1 MEIKQNPNHKIN
13 TKKTISKKMKLGI
26 VSGVLALSLFASVAV
41 TLSGIGNITSTNQAH
56 EIQQKNNILQTE
68 NSNREIIALNKSNNR
83 NTRQFQ
89 EDIIPDDPIPD
100 GQIMNPV
107 TDFSPVKTPIETFPN
122 RKGQAIIGLGWLPTF
137 VGNKRFA
144 WNPTSHP
151 AGHHIANYTIET
163 DYNRY
168 YQDGSKGLS
177 LDYLS
182 KAPKTWIEEARFVIN
197 LNPPDQN
204 GNIHSFGYA
213 GSDNIS
219 SLPTYE
225 IPLKDF
231 IKNPDGFEINRTT
244 FIMSGYSPNYL
255 AFDLKSNIKILPK
268 QQTITIR
275 NTISNTR
282 PWGNPNAREIVFFPL
297 SNTGPDLFPLLTIKA
312 PNFLQTYERFAR
324 IIMERV
330 FQQMSPT
337 TKEITGILL
346 DTFEDKQTYSGDSV
360 RKHNTFDT
368 EINYAVEAF
377 NNPQSES
384 QQKEHEFW
392 VSQNVDLSGV
402 MTDYR
407 GNTWT
412 IFETDSRNPKALP
425 FGFKFLLGVPNS
437 LSDNDF
443 WTEEFKSIDINLHS
457 FLKQKV
463 GPILSSRITE
473 TFPDFSSYFSTQDST
488 ILSASEFRKKQWLI
502 SQFKKL
508 VETDFFTSGD
518 WTNLPSFS
526 WADQNNEA
534 NHRWNGRFNFGE
546 FLLASFEKQISNTSF
561 INIDYWKTKPEIVFN
576 IPIEY
581 SLPHYF
587 PQNSLTTIPFSFTSN
602 IFIKQDPLPISNLK
616 GVDSPIVS
624 FNIDV
629 RDKIFNSWTDLQ
641 LRFEDIFKPENYSKF
656 FLDTP
661 YDINRLKLVMDKTN
675 KVWIFQYLQNPN
687 SQIFREIVRIG
698 VDDFKEIIPDYTT
711 PNYDLGSTTKSAEY
725 IQSAINGFN
734 MEKLKSDVFN
744 EYFKNVP
751 GFNQN
756 KITEFNLTKIN
767 DTQLALDF
775 KLNYVYEPMAIQMRD
790 SSPNSHPVVFKIY
803 NSIKVKPNN
812 SQKFKL
818 IINVQ
823 TVDKKDPNYLK
834 PTYDPW
840 KEESTSIIEKFT
852 QTDVLTL
859 VKQDLSSIEIMKNT
873 VILKEEKG
881 VIDYKYDMSLNG
893 TNLTITPVLTSY
905 LDSWDLQTSQHFKLK
920 SKTFNLSKTLLSKS
934 KIILDDLELFN
945 NTMKNISESDF
956 YNSFPSKINIIDKQ
970 KSQDNPLFNAFYNF
984 IQTETQIREK
994 VLIVTDELNSPAVRD
1009 WITAEFNPNNYY
1021 ILVSFDWRKNYK
1033 MLESTILNPN
1043 ITTTIN
1049 NLTFYEKNPTF
1060 KIDTTN
1066 SIQWELNTK
1075 NQNIIDDKT
1084 PSNQDNNSLPTI
1096 ITIILGLT
1104 TMTSLI
1110 ITLWIFTKNNHK
1122 RSKII
1127 SKKETKTK

>member
-13 TKKTISKKMKLGI
+13 MNKAISKKTKLGI
-26 VSGVLALSLFASVAV
+26 VSGVLAFSLFTSATV
-41 TLSGIGNITSTNQAH
+41 TLLGIGNIISTHQSND
-56 EIQQKNNILQTE
+56 IQQKNNVLQTE
-68 NSNREIIALNKSNNR
+68 NSGGDIVVDNTNNNK
-83 NTRQFQ
+83 NTRQFAN
-89 EDIIPDDPIPD
+89 DLTPDDPIPD

-107 TDFSPVKTPIETFPN
+107 TDFSPVKTPIEKFPN
-122 RKGQAIIGLGWLPTF
+122 RNVNIQGYLPSKLTT
-137 VGNKRFA
+137 GSKLYA
-144 WNPTSHP
+144 WNLAHYPKDYLIGKY
-151 AGHHIANYTIET
+151 AIEI
-163 DYNRY
+163 DYSKY
-168 YQDGSKGLS
+168 KGLS
-177 LDYLS
+177 LDYLMN
-182 KAPKTWIEEARFVIN
+182 APKTWLSNAEIN
-197 LNPPDQN
+197 IDLNPAD
-204 GNIHSFGYA
+204 YA
-213 GSDNIS
+213 GKKYPFAYVVKNGEPTIL
-219 SLPTYE
+219 LPTLE
-225 IPLKDF
+225 IPLRNFVENQDR
-231 IKNPDGFEINRTT
+231 FEIDFKASITT
-244 FIMSGYSPNYL
+244 PPSYHL
-255 AFDLKSNIKILPK
+255 AFTLDININVFPK
-268 QQTITIR
+268 QQKII
-275 NTISNTR
+275 ISNSIINTTAHTNTTFNDIR
-282 PWGNPNAREIVFFPL
+282 FYPL
-297 SNTGPDLFPLLTIKA
+297 GYHSTSLYGDLYPTITIKA

-324 IIMERV
+324 IIMERGFKKMTLLTPNITELLLGAFSLNYLGV
-330 FQQMSPT
+330 VKYNDEWLFKHQIFNN
-337 TKEITGILL
+337 EIESAL
-346 DTFEDKQTYSGDSV
+346 K
-360 RKHNTFDT
+360 
-368 EINYAVEAF
+368 AF
-377 NNPQSES
+377 NNPQTQE
-384 QQKEHEFW
+384 QQTERAFW
-392 VSQNVDLSGV
+392 INQNIDLSGV
-402 MTDYR
+402 MQTTR
-407 GNTWT
+407 GKKWELQN
-412 IFETDSRNPKALP
+412 TDSQNPKGISM
-425 FGFKFLLGVPNS
+425 GFKFVLGIPNS
-437 LSDNDF
+437 VYDEDF
-443 WTEEFKSIDINLHS
+443 WTDEFKSIDINLHG

-463 GPILSSRITE
+463 GPILSDRIST
-473 TFPDFSSYFSTQDST
+473 TFPNFDSYFSTQNST
-488 ILSASEFRKKQWLI
+488 ILNSSEYTKKQWLI

-508 VETDFFTSGD
+508 VETDFFRSGN
-518 WTNLPSFS
+518 WTNLPSFD
-526 WADQNNEA
+526 WLNPTAT
-534 NHRWNGRFNFGE
+534 NGRY
-546 FLLASFEKQISNTSF
+546 LLGVLLHSSFEKHTQDDSF
-561 INIDYWKTKPEIVFN
+561 VNIDYWKTKPEIIFN

-581 SLPHYF
+581 SSPHYF

-602 IFIKQDPLPISNLK
+602 IFVKQDPLPIPNLK

-629 RDKIFNSWTDLQ
+629 RDKIFNSGTDLQ

-661 YDINRLKLVMDKTN
+661 YDITRLKLVMDKTN

-687 SQIFREIVRIG
+687 SQIFREIVKIG
-698 VDDFKEIIPDYTT
+698 VDNFRETIQNYTT
-711 PNYDLGSTTKSAEY
+711 PDYDLGSTTKSAEY

-734 MEKLKSDVFN
+734 METLKSDVFN

-751 GFNQN
+751 GFEQN

-790 SSPNSHPVVFKIY
+790 SLPNSHPVVFKIY
-803 NSIKVKPNN
+803 NSIKVKPDD

-859 VKQDLSSIEIMKNT
+859 AKQDLSSIEIMKNT

-956 YNSFPSKINIIDKQ
+956 YNLFPSKINIIDKQ
-970 KSQDNPLFNAFYNF
+970 KLQDNPLFNTFYNF
-984 IQTETQIREK
+984 FQTETQTREK
-994 VLIVTDELNSPAVRD
+994 VLIITDEPNSPAVRD
-1009 WITAEFNPNNYY
+1009 WITTEFNPNNYY

-1049 NLTFYEKNPTF
+1049 NLTFYEKSPTF

-1084 PSNQDNNSLPTI
+1084 PLNQDNNSLPTI

-1127 SKKETKTK
+1127 SKKEAKTK

>member
-13 TKKTISKKMKLGI
+13 MNKAISKKMKLGI
-26 VSGVLALSLFASVAV
+26 VSGVFAFSLFTSATV
-41 TLSGIGNITSTNQAH
+41 TLLGIGNIISTHQSKSNK
-56 EIQQKNNILQTE
+56 KNNVLQTKNSKGE
-68 NSNREIIALNKSNNR
+68 NVALNKSNNQ
-83 NTRQFQ
+83 NTRQFE
-89 EDIIPDDPIPD
+89 EDLTPDDPIPD

-122 RKGQAIIGLGWLPTF
+122 RKGSTIGLGWQPTF

-151 AGHHIANYTIET
+151 ANHHIANYTIET
-163 DYNRY
+163 NYNGHY
-168 YQDGSKGLS
+168 WSDFKGLS
-177 LDYLS
+177 LDYLL
-182 KAPKTWIEEARFVIN
+182 KAPKTWIEEAQLAIN

-213 GSDNIS
+213 GTNRIS
-219 SLPTYE
+219 SLPTYR
-225 IPLKDF
+225 IPLRGF
-231 IKNPDGFEINRTT
+231 INNPDGFEINRTT
-244 FIMSGYSPNYL
+244 FIVSGPNPSYL
-255 AFDLKSNIKILPK
+255 AFNLKSNIKILPK

-275 NTISNTR
+275 NTISNTH
-282 PWGNPNAREIVFFPL
+282 PYGNPSAREIVFFPL
-297 SNTGPDLFPLLTIKA
+297 SRTGQDLFPLLTIEA

-324 IIMERV
+324 IIMERA

-346 DTFEDKQTYSGDSV
+346 DTFEGEKTYSDDSLK
-360 RKHNTFDT
+360 KHNIFKT
-368 EINYAVEAF
+368 EINHAVEAF
-377 NNPQSES
+377 NNPQTPS
-384 QQKEHEFW
+384 QLKEHEFW
-392 VSQNVDLSGV
+392 VSQNIDLSGV
-402 MTDYR
+402 MTDYS
-407 GNTWT
+407 GDAWMISTT
-412 IFETDSRNPKALP
+412 SLQNPKALP

-473 TFPDFSSYFSTQDST
+473 TFPDFSSYFSTQDLA
-488 ILSASEFRKKQWLI
+488 ILSASEFTKKQWLI
-502 SQFKKL
+502 SRFKKL

-526 WADQNNEA
+526 WADQNNET
-534 NHRWNGRFNFGE
+534 NHRWNGRFRFGE
-546 FLLASFEKQISNTSF
+546 FLLASFERQIIDKTF
-561 INIDYWKTKPEIVFN
+561 INIDYWKTKPEIIFN

-581 SLPHYF
+581 SSPQHF

-602 IFIKQDPLPISNLK
+602 IFIKQDPLPIPNLK

-675 KVWIFQYLQNPN
+675 KVWIFQYLQDPN
-687 SQIFREIVRIG
+687 SQIFREIVKIG
-698 VDDFKEIIPDYTT
+698 VDDFKETIQNYTT
-711 PNYDLGSTTKSAEY
+711 PDYDLGSTTKSAEY
-725 IQSAINGFN
+725 IQSTIDGFN

-751 GFNQN
+751 GFGQN

-775 KLNYVYEPMAIQMRD
+775 KLNYVYEPMATQMRD
-790 SSPNSHPVVFKIY
+790 SLPNSHPVVFKIY
-803 NSIKVKPNN
+803 NSIKVKPTD

-823 TVDKKDPNYLK
+823 NVDKKEQNYLK

-859 VKQDLSSIEIMKNT
+859 AKQDLSSIEIMKNT

-905 LDSWDLQTSQHFKLK
+905 LDSWDLQTSQHFNLK
-920 SKTFNLSKTLLSKS
+920 SKTFNLSETLLSKS
-934 KIILDDLELFN
+934 KIILNDPELFN

-956 YNSFPSKINIIDKQ
+956 YNLFPNKINIIDKQ
-970 KSQDNPLFNAFYNF
+970 KSQDNLLFNAFYNF
-984 IQTETQIREK
+984 IQTETSTRER
-994 VLIVTDELNSPAVRD
+994 VLIITDEPNSPAVRD
-1009 WITAEFNPNNYY
+1009 WIATEFNPNNYY

-1033 MLESTILNPN
+1033 MLESVILNPN

-1049 NLTFYEKNPTF
+1049 NLTFYEKNSTF

-1066 SIQWELNTK
+1066 SIQWELNSK

-1084 PSNQDNNSLPTI
+1084 PSNQDNDSLPTI